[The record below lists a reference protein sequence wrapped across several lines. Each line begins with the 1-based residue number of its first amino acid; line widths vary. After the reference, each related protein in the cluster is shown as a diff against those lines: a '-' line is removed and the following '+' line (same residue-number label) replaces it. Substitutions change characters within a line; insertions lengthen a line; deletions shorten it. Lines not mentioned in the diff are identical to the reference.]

1 MRELVGSCYSNVTGA
16 PLTERAQFQAEIEKL
31 VASRALHGSE
41 SLCKLL
47 RYLGRQELEHPG
59 SAVKEYQIATEVF
72 GRQADFDPQL
82 DSMVRVQAGRLRTK
96 LAEYY
101 NTEGATDRILV
112 ELPKGSYAV
121 AFHERASAT
130 SAHGNGSA
138 AGTWANDSVESSRAS
153 AKRRFLVPVM
163 SLALIAA
170 LATIGWLLWTR
181 RQSDVSAAN
190 AAGAIS
196 APTPIRIFWKGF
208 VRGPEEPWVI
218 FSNAAFVGRPNTGMR
233 YYDAAKDAKSPIL
246 DHYTGVGEVL
256 AVHSLDIVFG
266 ELHQALRV
274 KRGSLFSLDDAKN
287 NDLIFM
293 GSPSENL
300 TLLEIPSTTE
310 FVFKKV
316 TTGPQEGNVEIVN
329 VHPAKGEADK
339 YVLGPS
345 NTSLAED
352 YAVVALVK
360 GINPEHWELI
370 LAGTTT
376 IGTQAAVEY
385 VTRENYLDELLKRM
399 NVTQPSELKPFEAV
413 IHVKVA
419 RGVPVESSLVAL
431 RVLN

>member
-1 MRELVGSCYSNVTGA
+1 M
-16 PLTERAQFQAEIEKL
+16 TERAQFQAEIEKL
-31 VASRALHGSE
+31 VASHALHGSE

-47 RYLGRQELEHPG
+47 RYLGRQALERPG
-59 SAVKEYQIATEVF
+59 IAVKEYQIATEVF
-72 GRQADFDPQL
+72 ARQADFDPQL

-121 AFHERASAT
+121 AFHERANA
-130 SAHGNGSA
+130 AGVHGNGSA
-138 AGTWANDSVESSRAS
+138 AGTWANDSVESSSAA
-153 AKRRFLVPVM
+153 AKRRYLLPVM
-163 SLALIAA
+163 SFALIAA
-170 LATIGWLLWTR
+170 LAMIGWLLWTR
-181 RQSDVSAAN
+181 REQGVSAAN

-196 APTPIRIFWKGF
+196 APAPIRIFLKGF

-233 YYDAAKDAKSPIL
+233 YYDAAKDAQSPIL

-266 ELHQALRV
+266 LLHQALRV

-339 YVLGPS
+339 YILGPS

-360 GINPEHWELI
+360 GINPEHSELI

-376 IGTQAAVEY
+376 IGTQAAAEY

>member
-1 MRELVGSCYSNVTGA
+1 MRELVGSCYTNVTGA

-31 VASRALHGSE
+31 VASHALHGSE

-47 RYLGRQELEHPG
+47 RYLGRQALERPG
-59 SAVKEYQIATEVF
+59 IAVKEYQIATEVF

-121 AFHERASAT
+121 AFHERASAA

-138 AGTWANDSVESSRAS
+138 SGTWANDSVESSSAS

-170 LATIGWLLWTR
+170 LAMIGWLLWTR
-181 RQSDVSAAN
+181 RESDVPPAN

-196 APTPIRIFWKGF
+196 APAPIRIFWKGF

-233 YYDAAKDAKSPIL
+233 YYDAGKDAKSPIL

-266 ELHQALRV
+266 QLHQALRV

-316 TTGPQEGNVEIVN
+316 TSGPQEGNVEIVN

-339 YVLGPS
+339 YLLGPS
-345 NTSLAED
+345 NTSLADD

-399 NVTQPSELKPFEAV
+399 NVTQASELRPFEAV